1 MEAFFILSI
10 SNSFYMGIS
19 IGNIELQNPL
29 IKAINEASPEGI
41 LIVDN
46 KGFIVSHNHRFVE
59 IWQIPS
65 DRLRSYESG
74 TTIGADDA
82 PILSTVLERV
92 QNPKTFL
99 ARVQELYDNPHLS
112 DHCEIELRDGRTVER
127 HSTALRSDN
136 GSYLGRI
143 WFFRDITEHKQTEKK
158 LRISSIAFETQEA
171 ILVTDANAIIIS
183 VNRAFEE
190 LTGYSAAEAIG
201 KNPSIL
207 QSGQY
212 DAEFYRSMWCTLRES
227 NSWSGEMCDK
237 RKDGTLY
244 PKWLTITA
252 VRNDAGDVTHY
263 VAIFMDLSERKR
275 AEEEIQRLA
284 FFDTLTQLPNR
295 RLLMDRLDQVLA
307 ISQRSGSY
315 GALMFLDLDNFKTLN
330 DTQGHG
336 IGDLLLIDVAA
347 RLKLCVR
354 ESDTVARLGGDEFV
368 VILQELSDSAIHAA
382 NLAETVAEK
391 IVSAL
396 NEPYLLN
403 NSEHHSSVSVG
414 VCLFHGRD
422 IKLEELLKRADT
434 AMYQA
439 KQGGRN
445 MVRFFELAMQ
455 EAVEVRVNLEN
466 KLRNALSRQ
475 ELQLYY
481 QMQVDQEVSITGAEV
496 MLRWFNADLGFVS
509 PAQFIPIAEESGLI
523 LPIGAWVLETACQQL
538 HIWAQHAGTRQLIL
552 AVNVSVRQF
561 RQPDFVEQ
569 VEALLRR
576 FEFNPSSLK
585 LELTE
590 SLVQVDIND
599 TIAKMNV
606 LKMLGVRFSMDDF
619 GTGYSSI
626 SSLKML
632 PLDQLKI
639 DKSFIRDIVE
649 DKNDEVIVRTII
661 DMARNFGL
669 NVIAEGV
676 ETKEQLEIL
685 RRNGCVN
692 FQGYYFSK
700 PLAVDKIADK
710 LRSGYPEPLVRAQA
724 SGGQSSQ
731 GTL

>member
-10 SNSFYMGIS
+10 SNLFYMGIS
-19 IGNIELQNPL
+19 IGDIELQNPL

-46 KGFIVSHNHRFVE
+46 KGLIVSHNHRFVE

-639 DKSFIRDIVE
+639 DKSFIRDIVV

-700 PLAVDKIADK
+700 PV
-710 LRSGYPEPLVRAQA
+710 PLKEFEVLLTQA
-724 SGGQSSQ
+724 MHGS
-731 GTL
+731 